1 MKSYERIIKTD
12 GTSVPHSTIY
22 GLKLAIKHKKMPDG
36 RYVGIKRNGNHDTW
50 EIISKP
56 YVLKG
61 KRNSSKGTTGKGITV
76 LNPKAELV

>member
-1 MKSYERIIKTD
+1 MKSYKRIITVD
-12 GTSVPHSTIY
+12 GKSIPHTSIK
-22 GLKLAIKHKKMPDG
+22 GLKLAIKHKKLPDG
-36 RYVGIKRNGNHDTW
+36 EYIGLTKSGMAHTW
-50 EIISKP
+50 KIISKP